1 MAKETKK
8 TPDEKSIPWH
18 TAFFEAIQMVTKK
31 DTPLRGV
38 NRKNPTCYRAQ

>member
-1 MAKETKK
+1 METNK
-8 TPDEKSIPWH
+8 PPEEEEGIPWH